1 MWRLL
6 IASWLLAVQPGLS
19 QQATPP
25 PAQLQGAQQELRKN
39 VESVM
44 AAVFRGTPSL

>member
-1 MWRLL
+1 MWRLV

-25 PAQLQGAQQELRKN
+25 PAAPRARRNCGKKLLR
-39 VESVM
+39 
-44 AAVFRGTPSL
+44 A